1 MSHAR
6 AEIVVDLG
14 AIRANVRLLRE
25 LAGPGTAMMTVIKA
39 DGYGHGILQSARAA
53 RAGGAEWLGVATLDE
68 ALAVRDDGDTG
79 RMLSW
84 LAVPGEDYAAA
95 IEHDIDVTAYTTT
108 ELDEIVAAAQ
118 STDRVARVQLKVDT
132 GLSRGGSTIDAWP
145 DLVEAAHEAEV
156 AGTVTVSGI
165 WSHFACSDEP
175 DHPANDLQ
183 EAQLPG
189 RPRRRRPGWLAA

>member
-25 LAGPGTAMMTVIKA
+25 LAGPGTAMMTVVKA
-39 DGYGHGILQSARAA
+39 DGYGHGILESAQAA
-53 RAGGAEWLGVATLDE
+53 RAGGADWLGVATLDE
-68 ALAVRDDGDTG
+68 ALAVRQAGDTG

-95 IEHDIDVTAYTTT
+95 IEHDIDVTAYTLT

-132 GLSRGGSTIDAWP
+132 GLSRGGSTIDLWP
-145 DLVEAAHEAEV
+145 E
-156 AGTVTVSGI
+156 SRR
-165 WSHFACSDEP
+165 
-175 DHPANDLQ
+175 
-183 EAQLPG
+183 G
-189 RPRRRRPGWLAA
+189 RP